1 MAGPCNVLGLTL
13 PRRLPFTPFNHVPT
27 VTRGSARGGQ
37 QRFAVLRMLRLSIS
51 IIALLFGATDAGCGD
66 AGGAKPGNYCALSA
80 ATQSLDTETIC
91 PVGNFCMG
99 GFARSLPCPPLV
111 ADQCTVEGL
120 SALPDL
126 NAAV

>member
-1 MAGPCNVLGLTL
+1 MML
-13 PRRLPFTPFNHVPT
+13 VP
-27 VTRGSARGGQ
+27 A
-37 QRFAVLRMLRLSIS
+37 LRMLRLSIS
-51 IIALLFGATDAGCGD
+51 IIALLFCATDAGCGD